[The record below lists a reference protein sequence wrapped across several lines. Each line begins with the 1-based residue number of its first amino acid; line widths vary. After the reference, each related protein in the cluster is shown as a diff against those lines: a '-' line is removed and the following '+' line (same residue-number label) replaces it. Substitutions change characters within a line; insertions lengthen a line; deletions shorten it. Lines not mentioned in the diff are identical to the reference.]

1 MKRIVRYKA
10 IDPYYSDVEQTYIG
24 ATLNEVDEIQF
35 ETERHMGQHH
45 ANGIMSIYKTEIIS
59 ES

>member
-45 ANGIMSIYKTEIIS
+45 ANGITSIYKTEIIS
-59 ES
+59 ET